1 MSRRFSIWTVFFVL
15 IVVIA
20 LWTGSSRIGERQFL
34 TNAQFDRIFADIDTA
49 SLVRPDATEARQ
61 KLGSEGLRRLSA
73 PTTDGFGDRAPAVRH
88 CPTPEMPVPIDAQT
102 AASCP

>member
-20 LWTGSSRIGERQFL
+20 LLTGSSWIGERQFL
-34 TNAQFDRIFADIDTA
+34 TNAQFDRVFADIETA
-49 SLVRPDATEARQ
+49 SLVRPDASEVRQ

-73 PTTDGFGDRAPAVRH
+73 LTTDGFGNRAPAVRY
-88 CPTPEMPVPIDAQT
+88 CAAPEMPVPIDAQT
-102 AASCP
+102 